1 MGITTGAKAGNGVA
15 AAAFEQGSTW
25 GTAVA
30 VGASDGIRI
39 LSEGI
44 QGGRI
49 ALERPTVGLP
59 WGDKPDTGAEVW
71 RGPVSGDLFYNA
83 NCGKF
88 LSYVYGT
95 SGAPTQTP
103 PSTGTTYLHVCD
115 LANSLTKFMTLVLA
129 RRAQVG
135 VATKW
140 HEYDS
145 AMMARVVY
153 RGSGNGRVSWEAD
166 IIAANLDRDSST
178 NTTTQ
183 TDAVTVPTVLGAVR
197 FPDGLF
203 RLNAQA
209 SGALSSTTDDVGIAG
224 FELEIMRPLSPDDF
238 LADGT
243 GNLAQP
249 AEQDACSVLLR
260 VDLRSYDAD
269 TYIAAWL
276 AGTEYK
282 ADLKFLG
289 TGLAPASGSDP
300 YFQFQ
305 FPRLVL
311 AGQPQANIA
320 GRGRIAHRVEFK
332 ALIASAAPT
341 GMTGVT
347 QPVRLNV
354 LDTDTAAYLS

>member
-1 MGITTGAKAGNGVA
+1 MPITTGAKAGNGVA

-30 VGASDGIRI
+30 VGASDGVRI
-39 LSEGI
+39 LSESI
-44 QGGRI
+44 QGGRGV
-49 ALERPTVGLP
+49 LERATLGLP
-59 WGDKPDTGAEVW
+59 WGDKPDA
-71 RGPVSGDLFYNA
+71 GPEGWAGSLNGDLFYNA

-88 LSYVYGT
+88 LSYVFGT
-95 SGAPTQTP
+95 SGSPTQTP

-115 LANSLTKFMTLVLA
+115 LANSLTKFFTLVIA

-135 VATKW
+135 GSTKW

-145 AMMARVVY
+145 TMMSRVVF
-153 RGSGNGRVSWEAD
+153 RGAGNGRVTFEASVV
-166 IIAANLDRDSST
+166 ANALDRDSST

-183 TDAVTVPTVLGAVR
+183 TDAVTIPTVLGAVR
-197 FPDGLF
+197 FADGLF
-203 RLNAQA
+203 RINAQA
-209 SGALSSTTDDVGIAG
+209 GSALASTTDDLGIAG
-224 FELEIMRPLSPDDF
+224 FELEIMRPLPQDF

-243 GNLAQP
+243 GGMAQP
-249 AEQDACSVLLR
+249 AEEDACLVMLR
-260 VDLRSYDAD
+260 IDLRSYDAD
-269 TYIAAWL
+269 TWIAAWA

-282 ADLKFLG
+282 ADLKFTG

-311 AGQPQANIA
+311 ASQPQANIP
-320 GRGRIAHRVEFK
+320 GRGRVPHRVEFK
-332 ALIASAAPT
+332 GLVASSAPS